1 MFTRKELKK
10 DTERII
16 AGLERRGEKDARSQI
31 ETILRGL
38 GGSGGKR
45 REMTGKQCGTEEKT
59 EETGENSGGKGYF
72 EPHNKYPNRDI

>member
-38 GGSGGKR
+38 GGMDKKEAELKKKLR
-45 REMTGKQCGTEEKT
+45 KLEKIVAESAT
-59 EETGENSGGKGYF
+59 F